1 MSFQLD
7 GCCNYPTNGIVDLV
21 SIVGPSEMAH
31 HLDLTI
37 LQSQKSGE
45 KKLEDLILL
54 RGCGQKPMLALS
66 PTMIQQSAITPSP
79 CSQRSNLPTEKVHRG
94 SVNPLESSKD
104 GIELPI
110 FVNLSFPASYV

>member
-37 LQSQKSGE
+37 LQSQKVE
-45 KKLEDLILL
+45 RRNL
-54 RGCGQKPMLALS
+54 R
-66 PTMIQQSAITPSP
+66 T
-79 CSQRSNLPTEKVHRG
+79 
-94 SVNPLESSKD
+94 
-104 GIELPI
+104 
-110 FVNLSFPASYV
+110 